1 MAEEKVENTQA
12 EATDNNT
19 PDIVEK
25 KELTPD
31 DLQARLEEQREALR
45 RDADRRVA
53 EANKKW
59 EREKAEFMKKLE
71 LDRMSEE
78 DRVKAV
84 AEEKAR
90 ELQEKESEIKQR
102 EMDFE
107 TVRILAEKKLPT
119 KLLDVLKPIGDLE
132 TRKTAVA
139 EFEKLVQGEVARV
152 LKDRERGSFTKESGT
167 QKLTKEQ
174 LNQMSTAEVNALF
187 KTAEGKK
194 LIEEAMK
201 A

>member
-119 KLLDVLKPIGDLE
+119 KLLDVLKPIGDLD
-132 TRKTAVA
+132 TRKTAVS

>member
-139 EFEKLVQGEVARV
+139 EFEKLVQGEVART

>member
-1 MAEEKVENTQA
+1 MAEEKAETIQTEAAENT
-12 EATDNNT
+12 T
-19 PDIVEK
+19 PDTAEK

-31 DLQARLEEQREALR
+31 DLQARLEEQRDALR